1 MCFTYEL
8 TKPLEAEV
16 AILEQSIAPGGG
28 AWIGDQL
35 SSAMMCCKPVDV
47 SLTGVGVPFKTM
59 GDYVV
64 YW

>member
-1 MCFTYEL
+1 MLHLAEL
-8 TKPLEAEV
+8 IQHLEAEV
-16 AILEQSIAPGGG
+16 AILEQSITPGGG

-35 SSAMMCCKPVDV
+35 SSAMRCCKPVDV
-47 SLTGVGVPFKTM
+47 FLTGVGVTFKTM